1 MAFNPRSLLNS
12 QAFTVAGG
20 VVIGAG
26 LYTLISGTIENLVR
40 PLFNVVFEHG
50 RVAINRH
57 DDVYLGCGGFLAA
70 GLVALLCVG
79 AGIVLVKLAGDK
91 GDSQPPRA

>member
-1 MAFNPRSLLNS
+1 MAFNPKSFLNS

-26 LYTLISGTIENLVR
+26 VFTLISGTIENLVR
-40 PLFNVVFEHG
+40 PLFNVVFEQG
-50 RVAINRH
+50 RIAVNRR

-70 GLVALLCVG
+70 GLIAILCVG
-79 AGIVLVKLAGDK
+79 TGVVLVKLAGDK
-91 GDSQPPRA
+91 SEPPPRA